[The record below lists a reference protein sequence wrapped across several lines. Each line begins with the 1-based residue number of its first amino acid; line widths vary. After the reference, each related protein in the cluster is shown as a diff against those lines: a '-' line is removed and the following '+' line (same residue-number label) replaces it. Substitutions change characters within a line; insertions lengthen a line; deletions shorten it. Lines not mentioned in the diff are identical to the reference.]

1 MRKIRILW
9 TDDEI
14 DLLRPYIIF
23 LKEKGYEVMTASNGD
38 DAIRLVQKYHFDL
51 IFLDE
56 NMPGLSGLETLN
68 KIKTVLFSVPVIMI
82 TKSEEENIMD
92 AAIGSKIADYLIKP
106 VNPNQILLAIKKNI
120 DTKELVTRET
130 TTAYQSEFRNIGLL
144 INAAKTYIDWEDIY
158 RRIVYWELE
167 LEKLNETG
175 MSDILRMQ
183 KAEADLGFAKF
194 IKSDYLSWFDVKT
207 VNKPL
212 LSHNV
217 FRERIFPLIDNGK
230 KVFVILVD
238 NLRYDQWKTINPIL
252 NDYFIIEED
261 EMFCSILPT
270 ATQYAR
276 NAMFAGLMPKEIQEL
291 NPSLWLNDDEEGAKN
306 MNEKEL
312 LVKQLAR
319 FGKNCRFRY
328 EKILNSKAGKRL
340 VENFSDL
347 LQYDLVVVVYNFID
361 MLSHSNTE
369 MEMIRELAGSD
380 SAYRSLTHTW
390 FQHSHLH
397 DLIKLLSSKDIT
409 IVLTTDHG
417 SLRVNDPVRVIG
429 DKRTSANLRYK
440 IGKNMNYNPK
450 DVFEIKDPFEAHL
463 PKSNVTSKFIFAL
476 QNDFFVYPN
485 NYNYYANYYKNTFQH
500 GGISLEEMLVPLVTM
515 ISKG

>member
-14 DLLRPYIIF
+14 DLLKPYIIF
-23 LKEKGYEVMTASNGD
+23 LEEKGYEVMTASNGD

-68 KIKTVLFSVPVIMI
+68 KIKTILFSVPVIMI

-92 AAIGSKIADYLIKP
+92 AAIGSNIADYLIKP

-130 TTAYQSEFRNIGLL
+130 TTAYQTEFRNIGLL

-158 RRIVYWELE
+158 RRIVFWELE

-175 MSDILRMQ
+175 MSDILMMQ
-183 KAEADLGFAKF
+183 KSEADLGFAKF
-194 IKSDYLSWFDVKT
+194 IKSNYLSWFNIKT

-217 FRERIFPLIDNGK
+217 FKDKIFPLVDNHR

-252 NDYFIIEED
+252 NDYFIVEED

-319 FGKNCRFRY
+319 HGKNCRFHY

-340 VENFSDL
+340 VEKFSDL

-361 MLSHSNTE
+361 MLSHANTE

-409 IVLTTDHG
+409 IVFTTDHG
-417 SLRVNDPVRVIG
+417 SLRVNTPVKVIG

-440 IGKNMNYNPK
+440 MGKNMNYSPK
-450 DVFEIKDPFEAHL
+450 DVFEIKDPLEAHL
-463 PKSNVTSKFIFAL
+463 PKSNVTSKFIFAS

>member
-1 MRKIRILW
+1 
-9 TDDEI
+9 
-14 DLLRPYIIF
+14 
-23 LKEKGYEVMTASNGD
+23 MTASNGD

-68 KIKTVLFSVPVIMI
+68 KIKTILFSVPVIMI

-217 FRERIFPLIDNGK
+217 FRERIFPLIDNEK

>member
-14 DLLRPYIIF
+14 DLLRPYILF

-68 KIKTVLFSVPVIMI
+68 KIKTILFSVPVIMI

-106 VNPNQILLAIKKNI
+106 FNPNQILLAIKKNI

-158 RRIVYWELE
+158 RKIVYWELE

-175 MSDILRMQ
+175 MSDILMMQ

-194 IKSDYLSWFDVKT
+194 IKSNYLSWFDVKT

-217 FRERIFPLIDNGK
+217 FRERIFPLIDNK
-230 KVFVILVD
+230 RKVFVILVD

-319 FGKNCRFRY
+319 LGKNCRFRY
-328 EKILNSKAGKRL
+328 EKILNSKAGKKL
-340 VENFSDL
+340 VENYSDL

-409 IVLTTDHG
+409 IILTTDHG
-417 SLRVNDPVRVIG
+417 SLRVNDPVKVIG
-429 DKRTSANLRYK
+429 SANLRYK
-440 IGKNMNYNPK
+440 MGRNMNYNPK

-500 GGISLEEMLVPLVTM
+500 GGISLEEMLIPLVTM

>member
-1 MRKIRILW
+1 
-9 TDDEI
+9 
-14 DLLRPYIIF
+14 
-23 LKEKGYEVMTASNGD
+23 
-38 DAIRLVQKYHFDL
+38 
-51 IFLDE
+51 
-56 NMPGLSGLETLN
+56 
-68 KIKTVLFSVPVIMI
+68 
-82 TKSEEENIMD
+82 MD
-92 AAIGSKIADYLIKP
+92 AAIGSNIADYLIKP

-130 TTAYQSEFRNIGLL
+130 TTAYQTEFRNIGLL

-158 RRIVYWELE
+158 RRIVFWELE
-167 LEKLNETG
+167 LEKLNQTG
-175 MSDILRMQ
+175 MSDILMMQ

-194 IKSDYLSWFDVKT
+194 IKSSYLSWFNVKT

-217 FRERIFPLIDNGK
+217 FREKIFPLVDNHR
-230 KVFVILVD
+230 KVFMILVD

-252 NDYFIIEED
+252 NEYFIIEED

-319 FGKNCRFRY
+319 YGKNFRFHY

-340 VENFSDL
+340 VEKFSDL

-361 MLSHSNTE
+361 MLSHANTE

-409 IVLTTDHG
+409 IVFTTDHG
-417 SLRVNDPVRVIG
+417 SLRVNAPVKVIG

-440 IGKNMNYNPK
+440 MGKNMNYNPK
-450 DVFEIKDPFEAHL
+450 DVFEIKDPLEAHL
-463 PKSNVTSKFIFAL
+463 PKSNVTSKFIFAS

-500 GGISLEEMLVPLVTM
+500 GGISLEEMMVPLVTM

>member
-14 DLLRPYIIF
+14 DLLKPYIIF
-23 LKEKGYEVMTASNGD
+23 LEEKGYEVMSASNGD

-68 KIKTVLFSVPVIMI
+68 KIKTILFSVPVIMI

-92 AAIGSKIADYLIKP
+92 AAIGSNIADYLIKP

-130 TTAYQSEFRNIGLL
+130 TTAYQTEFRNIGLL

-158 RRIVYWELE
+158 RKIVFWELE

-175 MSDILRMQ
+175 MSDILMMQ

-194 IKSDYLSWFDVKT
+194 IKSSYLSWFNVKT

-217 FRERIFPLIDNGK
+217 FREKIFPLVDNHR
-230 KVFVILVD
+230 KVFMILVD

-252 NDYFIIEED
+252 NEYFIIEED

-319 FGKNCRFRY
+319 HGKNCRFHY

-340 VENFSDL
+340 VEKFSDL

-361 MLSHSNTE
+361 MLSHANTE

-409 IVLTTDHG
+409 IVFTTDHG
-417 SLRVNDPVRVIG
+417 SLRVNAPVKVIG

-440 IGKNMNYNPK
+440 MGKNMNYNPK
-450 DVFEIKDPFEAHL
+450 DVFEIKDPLEAHL
-463 PKSNVTSKFIFAL
+463 PKSNVTSKFIFAS

-500 GGISLEEMLVPLVTM
+500 GGISLEEMMVPLVTM

>member
-14 DLLRPYIIF
+14 DLLRPYILF

-68 KIKTVLFSVPVIMI
+68 KIKTILFSVPVIMI

-158 RRIVYWELE
+158 RKIVYWELE

-175 MSDILRMQ
+175 MSDILMMQ

-194 IKSDYLSWFDVKT
+194 IKSNYLSWFDVKT

-217 FRERIFPLIDNGK
+217 FRERIFPLIDNK
-230 KVFVILVD
+230 RKVFVILVD

-319 FGKNCRFRY
+319 LGKNCRFRY
-328 EKILNSKAGKRL
+328 EKILNFKAGKKL
-340 VENFSDL
+340 VENYSDL

-409 IVLTTDHG
+409 IILTTDHG
-417 SLRVNDPVRVIG
+417 SLRVNDPVKVIG
-429 DKRTSANLRYK
+429 DRRTSANLRYK
-440 IGKNMNYNPK
+440 MGRNMNYNPK

-500 GGISLEEMLVPLVTM
+500 GGISLEEMLIPLVTM

>member
-68 KIKTVLFSVPVIMI
+68 KIKTILFSVPVIMI

-144 INAAKTYIDWEDIY
+144 IDAAKTYIDWEDIY

-175 MSDILRMQ
+175 MSDILMMQ

-194 IKSDYLSWFDVKT
+194 IKSNYLSWFDVKT

-217 FRERIFPLIDNGK
+217 FRERIFPLIENK
-230 KVFVILVD
+230 RKVFVILVD

-261 EMFCSILPT
+261 EIFCSILPT
-270 ATQYAR
+270 VTQYAR

-319 FGKNCRFRY
+319 FGKNCRFHY

-361 MLSHSNTE
+361 MLSHANTE

-409 IVLTTDHG
+409 VVITTDHG
-417 SLRVNDPVRVIG
+417 SLRVNAPVKVIG
-429 DKRTSANLRYK
+429 DRKTSANLRYK
-440 IGKNMNYNPK
+440 MGKNMNYNPK

-476 QNDFFVYPN
+476 QNDFLVYPN

-500 GGISLEEMLVPLVTM
+500 GGISLEEMLVPLITM

>member
-68 KIKTVLFSVPVIMI
+68 KIKTILFSVPVIMI

-217 FRERIFPLIDNGK
+217 FRERIFPLIDNEK

-340 VENFSDL
+340 VENFSYL